1 MGKTFRRK
9 KVENLVKRL
18 QARRLLL
25 LQQSHSQV
33 MRESKPFIQG
43 QLSAVESIL
52 QEITLDFGLNHEND
66 LYDDS
71 AISDE
76 QWIKAVTHNPAYDFL
91 KDPDEDIYTLEDG
104 EAFHDEGN

>member
-9 KVENLVKRL
+9 KVEDLVKRL

-52 QEITLDFGLNHEND
+52 QEITMDFGINPVND
-66 LYDDS
+66 VYDDS
-71 AISDE
+71 DISDE
-76 QWIKAVTHNPAYDFL
+76 QWMEAVTHNQAYDFL
-91 KDPDEDIYTLEDG
+91 KDPNEDIYTLEDG
-104 EAFHDEGN
+104 EAFHDDGN